1 MLVRQLFIIVSLE
14 LTHNETFTLQS
25 VLASVTGHVA
35 IVEHLIGL
43 PIVSR
48 EDKIAALE
56 LLGATYVDKKRDMV
70 NALQFWRRSMEE
82 RYVDLKKRSRVV
94 AVFFRIAFL
103 SFNSLCAFFFFFS
116 S

>member
-1 MLVRQLFIIVSLE
+1 M
-14 LTHNETFTLQS
+14 
-25 VLASVTGHVA
+25 
-35 IVEHLIGL
+35 EHLIGL

-82 RYVDLKKRSRVV
+82 RYIDLNCSVYL
-94 AVFFRIAFL
+94 AFSFL
-103 SFNSLCAFFFFFS
+103 SFILFVAHFYIDIINSQLFQNLNANLFQRMIFLQK
-116 S
+116 